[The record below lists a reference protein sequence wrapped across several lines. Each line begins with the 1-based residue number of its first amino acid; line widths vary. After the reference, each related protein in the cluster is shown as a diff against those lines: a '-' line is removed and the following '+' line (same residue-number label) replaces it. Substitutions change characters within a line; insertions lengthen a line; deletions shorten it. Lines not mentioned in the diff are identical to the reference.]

1 MQLFTL
7 PRQTSLLI
15 QGILVKLGEISWG
28 LRLTVMNYYIFLT
41 TPTTCYWGP
50 PPLLSFCAFLSVCTY
65 SVTWPRGA
73 SKCLLKIYLLC
84 PLSSSPLAPESLFR
98 SLSFR
103 MSWQAQLELPF
114 MEVTLFRDKLSR
126 KTTLLT
132 WGPVLVNWRPRL
144 STLHAIMSM

>member
-1 MQLFTL
+1 MELFTL
-7 PRQTSLLI
+7 SCQTSLLI
-15 QGILVKLGEISWG
+15 HGILVKLGEISWD
-28 LRLTVMNYYIFLT
+28 LRLTVTNCYIFLT
-41 TPTTCYWGP
+41 TPAICYWGP
-50 PPLLSFCAFLSVCTY
+50 PPLLSFCAFLFVCTY

-114 MEVTLFRDKLSR
+114 MEVTLSWDKLSW